1 MELFESSPRSNL
13 SLELRRRRVYG
24 DCRCVP
30 RRPRRAAREVAD
42 GPEERCPLGD
52 GQGEDAE
59 EEAQQ
64 QQGHRHG
71 MELEAAVFR
80 RPAQLNLLPS
90 SRWRASASVP
100 LHPHHTANGTG
111 WNTKEA
117 AAASSS

>member
-80 RPAQLNLLPS
+80 FRRPAGLTEFIRPPPAVGVPRPLFLSSLP
-90 SRWRASASVP
+90 ACN
-100 LHPHHTANGTG
+100 HPHG
-111 WNTKEA
+111 KRD
-117 AAASSS
+117 